1 MHTLVG
7 ILLYTTHQNPVLMTR
22 NETELGSIKNVQ
34 TFKKQYFI
42 AIFLDCAT
50 SALHQTL
57 KQSCIRPQKNCFI
70 NYLYD
75 MLYIVYIIH
84 IYGSEF
90 ICLNSIYCISSVF
103 TAQFH
108 MPTQNIH
115 LIGAGSY

>member
-1 MHTLVG
+1 
-7 ILLYTTHQNPVLMTR
+7 
-22 NETELGSIKNVQ
+22 
-34 TFKKQYFI
+34 
-42 AIFLDCAT
+42 
-50 SALHQTL
+50 
-57 KQSCIRPQKNCFI
+57 
-70 NYLYD
+70 

-115 LIGAGSY
+115 LIGAGSYWSTNNKINYSCNMINATKEYSITYWRIPQSRY